1 MGELV
6 RVHGERTRA
15 GLSTLKAGI
24 HQAITLTLRSA
35 VDAAKGS
42 AKATDLW
49 KNRTGETRASIR
61 GEVLGLKGFVEARGA
76 AHFLEWGT
84 APHLI
89 VAHGRAL
96 RFVVN
101 GTVLYRKWVHH
112 PGTRE
117 RPFMREARQRG
128 EQAAAW
134 GAEIF
139 VGAAIRAAH

>member
-1 MGELV
+1 MTPQ
-6 RVHGERTRA
+6 VHGERTRD
-15 GLSTLKAGI
+15 GLATLKAGFL
-24 HQAITLTLRSA
+24 QAVTLTLRSGIE
-35 VDAAKGS
+35 AAKSS
-42 AKATDLW
+42 AKGTTLFKD
-49 KNRTGETRASIR
+49 RTGETRGSLR
-61 GEVLGLKGFVEARGA
+61 GEVLGQRGFVEARGA

-112 PGTRE
+112 PGTKE
-117 RPFMREARQRG
+117 RPFMREARERG
-128 EQAAAW
+128 QQAMAW

-139 VGAAIRAAH
+139 VNAAIRAAH